1 MDDLIGDFIAETR
14 EMLAALGGEVVAWE
28 AQPQDRARLD
38 AIFRFVH
45 TVKGN
50 CGFFDLPR
58 LNGLSHAAEDALAE
72 VRSGKRAANGRL
84 VSAVLAIL
92 DRIGELVEA
101 MESKEAPPE
110 DDDSALIAALS
121 AVDEEEVVTA
131 VASAGSKAR
140 APARSIRLSVD
151 LLDRMMNGVSD
162 LVLARNELA
171 RRLRDCAMEVETEEA
186 FERVSASIAEVREA
200 ITRTRMQRIETLFS
214 PLPRMVRDLGS
225 ATAKKVTL
233 EIDGGDVELD
243 REMIEMIRDPLTHI
257 VRNAIDHGL
266 ELPAERRRVGKAE
279 AGLLR
284 VSARQ
289 SGNQILIE
297 IADDGRGIDAEA
309 LVAKALG
316 HGIISLDQAGRMPHE
331 RKLSLIFEAGLST
344 AKAVTSI
351 SGRGVGMDV
360 VRANVER
367 IGGLVDV
374 DSVVG
379 QGVRFTLR
387 VPLTLTIIPGLIVE
401 AGGQSFAIPRSAI
414 DEIVR
419 LRAAGVRVETLAGT
433 RVATLRGDRFPVIGL
448 ADVLGTE
455 QRSEA
460 GDELLVLLKTT
471 GGGAYALAVD
481 QVHDHEELVVK
492 PASPAVMATG
502 LYAGTTLDGDG
513 KPVLLLDP
521 AGVAARSGVSLDRVE
536 ADNDAEALS
545 AESERRPVLL
555 FTAFCGARRAVS
567 LPAVHRIEEVPA
579 AAIQASGGRLH
590 ITLGEQILPL
600 AGCDTVPDRDKVHVL
615 RLTDG
620 AREIAY
626 AVAEVMD
633 TVTLEAAPIPCLEA
647 GEVQGV
653 ALIAGEQIEL
663 IDLFW
668 IFARHGTAPPQA
680 DRPLCLLPQEDP
692 WMDTFLRPLIESAG
706 YRVAR
711 VGEAASA
718 DLVIVDEAAD
728 APAVTAARILKLR
741 ASPEP
746 GGAKDD
752 SIHRYDRA
760 ALLGALGSAA
770 TTRRAARKGA

>member
-14 EMLAALGGEVVAWE
+14 EMLGALGGEVVAWE
-28 AQPQDRARLD
+28 AEPQDRARLD

-101 MESKEAPPE
+101 MESKETPPE

-131 VASAGSKAR
+131 IASAGSKAR

-225 ATAKKVTL
+225 ATGKKVAL

-257 VRNAIDHGL
+257 VRNAIDHGI
-266 ELPAERRRVGKAE
+266 ETPVERRRAGKIE

-309 LVAKALG
+309 LVSKALG

-331 RKLSLIFEAGLST
+331 RKLALIFEAGLST

-433 RVATLRGDRFPVIGL
+433 RVATLRGHRFPVIGL

-455 QRSEA
+455 QFSEA

-513 KPVLLLDP
+513 RPVLLLDP
-521 AGVAARSGVSLDRVE
+521 AGVATRSGVSLDRVE
-536 ADNDAEALS
+536 ADSDAEVLS
-545 AESERRPVLL
+545 AESERRPILL
-555 FTAFCGARRAVS
+555 FTAFCGPRRGVS
-567 LPAVHRIEEVPA
+567 LPAVHRIEEVPV
-579 AAIQASGGRLH
+579 AAIRASGGRLH

-600 AGCDTVPDRDKVHVL
+600 AGCDTVPDREKVHVL

-633 TVTLEAAPIPCLEA
+633 TVTLEAAPMPCREA

-653 ALIAGEQIEL
+653 ALVAGEQIEL

-668 IFARHGTAPPQA
+668 IFARHGTAAPQA

-728 APAVTAARILKLR
+728 EPAVTAARILKLR

-746 GGAKDD
+746 SGANDD

>member
-14 EMLAALGGEVVAWE
+14 EMLGALGGEVVAWE
-28 AQPQDRARLD
+28 AEPQDRARLD

-72 VRSGKRAANGRL
+72 VRSGKRSADARL
-84 VSAVLAIL
+84 VNAVLGIL

-101 MESKEAPPE
+101 MEGGTAPP
-110 DDDSALIAALS
+110 DDDDATLIAALS
-121 AVDEEEVVTA
+121 EMVDEEVVAAAPGT
-131 VASAGSKAR
+131 GGQPR

-200 ITRTRMQRIETLFS
+200 ITRTRMQRVETLFA

-225 ATAKKVTL
+225 VTGKKVVL

-257 VRNAIDHGL
+257 IRNAVDHGI
-266 ELPAERRRVGKAE
+266 EAPGERRRAGKSE

-289 SGNQILIE
+289 AGNQILIE

-316 HGIISLDQAGRMPHE
+316 HGIITLDQAGRMPHE
-331 RKLSLIFEAGLST
+331 RKLALVFEAGLST

-374 DSVVG
+374 DSTLG
-379 QGVRFTLR
+379 HGVRFTLR

-419 LRAAGVRVETLAGT
+419 IRAAGVRVESLAGAG
-433 RVATLRGDRFPVIGL
+433 VVTLRGHRFAVIAL
-448 ADVLGTE
+448 SDVLGTE
-455 QRSEA
+455 RRSEA

-521 AGVAARSGVSLDRVE
+521 AGLATRSGVSLDRIEVE
-536 ADNDAEALS
+536 NVAGSGAG
-545 AESERRPVLL
+545 ESERRPILL
-555 FTAFCGARRAVS
+555 FTSFSGAKRAVS
-567 LPAVHRIEEVPA
+567 LPAVHRIEEVA
-579 AAIQASGGRLH
+579 ASTIRASGGRLH

-600 AGCDTVPDRDKVHVL
+600 AGCDTIPDRDKVHVL

-620 AREIAY
+620 VEEIAY

-633 TVTLEAAPIPCLEA
+633 TVSLDGAPVPCQQP

-653 ALIAGEQIEL
+653 ALVDGEQVEL
-663 IDLFW
+663 LDLFW
-668 IFARHGTAPPQA
+668 IFSRHGAAAPHA
-680 DRPLCLLPQEDP
+680 DRPLCLLPQDDA

-711 VGEAASA
+711 VGEAATA
-718 DLVIVDEAAD
+718 DLVIVDESEVEPD
-728 APAVTAARILKLR
+728 VGAARVLKLR
-741 ASPEP
+741 ANPEP
-746 GGAKDD
+746 RGAKDD

-760 ALLGALGSAA
+760 ALLGALGSA
-770 TTRRAARKGA
+770 TSTPRAARKEA

>member
-14 EMLAALGGEVVAWE
+14 DMLGALGGEVVAWE
-28 AQPQDRARLD
+28 AEPGDRARLD

-58 LNGLSHAAEDALAE
+58 LNALSHAAEDSLAE
-72 VRSGKRAANGRL
+72 VRSGKRKPDAAL

-92 DRIGELVEA
+92 DRIGELIEA
-101 MESKEAPPE
+101 MESGEAPPE
-110 DDDSALIAALS
+110 DDDATLVAALTAE
-121 AVDEEEVVTA
+121 AVEETIAA
-131 VASAGSKAR
+131 VASATGRHK

-171 RRLRDCAMEVETEEA
+171 RRLRDAAIPVETEEA

-200 ITRTRMQRIETLFS
+200 ITRTRMQRVETLFS

-225 ATAKKVTL
+225 TTGKKVML

-257 VRNAIDHGL
+257 VRNALDHGI
-266 ELPAERRRVGKAE
+266 EAPPERRRVGKAE

-289 SGNQILIE
+289 AGNQILIE

-309 LVAKALG
+309 LVARALG
-316 HGIISLDQAGRMPHE
+316 NGLVTLDQAGRMSHE

-360 VRANVER
+360 VRANIER

-374 DSVVG
+374 DSVFG

-419 LRAAGVRVETLAGT
+419 TRASGVRIEMVAGAGVV
-433 RVATLRGDRFPVIGL
+433 TLRGHRFPVIGL

-455 QRSEA
+455 RLSQS

-513 KPVLLLDP
+513 RPVLLLDP
-521 AGVAARSGVSLDRVE
+521 AGVAAKSGVSLDRVE
-536 ADNDAEALS
+536 ADMADADDDGQED
-545 AESERRPVLL
+545 RRPILL
-555 FTAFCGARRAVS
+555 FTSFSGARRGVG
-567 LPAVHRIEEVPA
+567 LPAVHRIEEVPV
-579 AAIQASGGRLH
+579 AAIRASAGRLN
-590 ITLGEQILPL
+590 ITLGDQILPL
-600 AGCDTVPDRDKVHVL
+600 TGCDTVPDQAKVHVL

-620 AREIAY
+620 IDEVAY

-633 TVTLEAAPIPCLEA
+633 TVMLEAAPVPA
-647 GEVQGV
+647 QQPGEVQGV
-653 ALIAGEQIEL
+653 ALVDGEQVEL

-668 IFARHGTAPPQA
+668 IFANHGAAAPQA
-680 DRPLCLLPQEDP
+680 DRPLCVLPEADP
-692 WMDTFLRPLIESAG
+692 WMDTFLRPLIESVG
-706 YRVAR
+706 YRV
-711 VGEAASA
+711 VQGGDPSSA
-718 DLVIVDEAAD
+718 DLVIVNSESGEVPSAA
-728 APAVTAARILKLR
+728 AGRVLKLR

-746 GGAKDD
+746 RGKKDD

-760 ALLGALGSAA
+760 ALLGALGQAV
-770 TTRRAARKGA
+770 RAPGKRS